1 MGGHLKA
8 MRLKFGGY
16 SQLIIGQIQTLL
28 ISLLDDERKSSKIPP
43 QGGDRGRV
51 GQSSEGGV
59 NG

>member
-1 MGGHLKA
+1 
-8 MRLKFGGY
+8 MRRKFGGY
-16 SQLIIGQIQTLL
+16 SQIIIGQIQTLL